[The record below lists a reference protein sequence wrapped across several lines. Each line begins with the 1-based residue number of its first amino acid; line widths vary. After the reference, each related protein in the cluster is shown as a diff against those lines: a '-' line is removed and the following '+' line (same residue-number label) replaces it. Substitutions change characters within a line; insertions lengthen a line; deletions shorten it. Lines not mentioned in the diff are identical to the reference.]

1 MRRDVHDST
10 HGNVKE
16 RTAKEATN
24 DLRRKVCRAVEEIEN
39 SFGMG
44 RCQSDVAV
52 SVHEAAF
59 GARLIV
65 KRIMYDEEE
74 RVDETSEVAI
84 CAEEIGTAETLAKA
98 RDMIREKIERA
109 VKPATRRASWRA
121 QGCRHAPLWSYNMH
135 PLHLMLLGKRLPA
148 PHMLHPVSTGSHRT
162 TMTGINQQHG
172 ARGDMVR
179 GATVMHVR
187 GVIGVEA
194 AALTVGG
201 VDIEIGGAN
210 SAPWLRLMKP
220 LPDIVRTTLVGRR
233 IGDLL
238 STGNARADDVLIESI
253 VPGVRGDRII
263 LEDVL
268 VPVEDPPA
276 GVERPWLERRHA
288 DVAERFRTAR
298 KPD

>member
-1 MRRDVHDST
+1 LNRKVRDQT
-10 HGNVKE
+10 HELVEK
-16 RTAKEATN
+16 RTRGEAT
-24 DLRRKVCRAVEEIEN
+24 DRLRREACRSVEDIER
-39 SFGMG
+39 SFGLG
-44 RCQSDVAV
+44 RCQSDVEV

-59 GARLIV
+59 GARLVV

-74 RVDETSEVAI
+74 RIAETSEVAI
-84 CAEEIGTAETLAKA
+84 CTGEIGTAETLAKA
-98 RDMIREKIERA
+98 RDMIRAKVERA
-109 VKPATRRASWRA
+109 VKPATRRAAWRA

-135 PLHLMLLGKRLPA
+135 PLHLVLLGKRLPD

-162 TMTGINQQHG
+162 TMNGITQQHG

-179 GATVMHVR
+179 GATIMHVR
-187 GVIGVEA
+187 GVLGVEA

-210 SAPWLRLMKP
+210 SAPWLRLLKP
-220 LPDIVRTTLVGRR
+220 LPDTMRTMLVGRR

-268 VPVEDPPA
+268 VPVEEPPA